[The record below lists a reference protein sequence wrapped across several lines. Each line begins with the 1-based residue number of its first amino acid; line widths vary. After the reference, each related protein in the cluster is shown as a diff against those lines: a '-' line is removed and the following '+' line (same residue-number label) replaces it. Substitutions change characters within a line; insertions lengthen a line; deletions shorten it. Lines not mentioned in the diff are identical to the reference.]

1 MALSVLSNYAADVA
15 HRNLLKTDS
24 MAASSLAKLS
34 SGQRIVQAKD
44 DAASLAIGS
53 RLAGEISAYAQA
65 GVNAGQA
72 ASMLQI
78 ADGAFATGGDILN
91 RMKALAVQ
99 SASGQLSDTERGIL
113 NTEYQALKNEIVR
126 IGNDTEFNGVK
137 LIAGSQ
143 GVVQGAYLGGAEG
156 VDSVTASGLD
166 LAGATSANLTIGVA
180 TTGGNVTFTAT
191 DAGTNVYTGTISSSA
206 FAGGTLTTPT
216 SITLTSSDANVH
228 GHVTLNLNTALSN
241 ATAITAGSSV
251 VSGSDTTSLT
261 FKVGTGTV
269 AAEDDLAISVDSLV
283 SVGNSLAADIATA
296 GAAGTA
302 IGEVSTAI
310 TNLATARS
318 NIGASQSRLDF
329 AQANIAT
336 TQENDMAAKSQLM
349 DVDVASE
356 MTKFSS
362 AQVLEQAGVSM
373 LAQANQMPQHLL
385 RLFQ

>member
-1 MALSVLSNYAADVA
+1 MALSILSNYAADVA
-15 HRNLLKTDS
+15 HRNLAKTDS

-99 SASGQLSDTERGIL
+99 SSSGQLSDTERGIL

-137 LIAGSQ
+137 LIAGSVSVTQ
-143 GVVQGAYLGGAEG
+143 DATLNGDEG
-156 VDSVTASGLD
+156 VDSVTATGIDTSGNMTL
-166 LAGATSANLTIGVA
+166 GLTA

-191 DAGTNVYTGTISSSA
+191 DAGGVVYTGTVSSSA
-206 FAGGTLTTPT
+206 FTGTNLTAPT
-216 SITLTSSDANVH
+216 SITLTSSDANDH
-228 GHVTLNLNTALSN
+228 GKVTLNLNTALLN
-241 ATAITAGSSV
+241 TTTIATANTTVAGSS
-251 VSGSDTTSLT
+251 TTSLS

-269 AAEDDLAISVDSLV
+269 AAEDDLSITVDLLVAI
-283 SVGNSLAADIATA
+283 GNSLASNIATS

-302 IGEVSTAI
+302 IGEVSQAI
-310 TNLATARS
+310 TDLATARS

-336 TQENDMAAKSQLM
+336 TQENEQAAKSQLL

-373 LAQANQMPQHLL
+373 LAQANQLPQTLL

>member
-1 MALSVLSNYAADVA
+1 MSLSILSNYAADVA
-15 HRNLLKTDS
+15 HRNLSKTDS

-53 RLAGEISAYAQA
+53 RLAGEVAAYAQA

-99 SASGQLSDTERGIL
+99 SSSGQLSDTERGIL

-137 LIAGSQ
+137 LIAGSVSVTLAATLD
-143 GVVQGAYLGGAEG
+143 GNEG
-156 VDSVTASGLD
+156 VDKITATGIDTSG
-166 LAGATSANLTIGVA
+166 AVNVGITA
-180 TTGGNVTFTAT
+180 TTGGNVTFQAQ
-191 DAGTNVYTGTISSSA
+191 DAAGVTYSGTVSSSA
-206 FAGGTLTTPT
+206 FTGGVLTTPT
-216 SITLTSSDANVH
+216 SITLTSSNANDL
-228 GHVTLNLNTALSN
+228 GKVTLNLNTALSN
-241 ATAITAGSSV
+241 ATTIATVANA
-251 VSGSDTTSLT
+251 VSGSSTTSLS

-269 AAEDDLAISVDSLV
+269 AAEDDLSITVDSLV
-283 SVGNSLAADIATA
+283 AIGNGLASDIATA

-310 TNLATARS
+310 TSLATARS

-336 TQENDMAAKSQLM
+336 TQENEIAAKSQLL

-373 LAQANQMPQHLL
+373 LAQANQLPQTLL

>member
-1 MALSVLSNYAADVA
+1 MALSILSNYAADVA
-15 HRNLLKTDS
+15 HRNLLKTS
-24 MAASSLAKLS
+24 TMASASLAKLS

-99 SASGQLSDTERGIL
+99 SSSGQLSDTERGIL
-113 NTEYQALKNEIVR
+113 NTEYQALKSEIVR

-137 LIAGSQ
+137 LIAGSETATLNANLN
-143 GVVQGAYLGGAEG
+143 GNEG
-156 VDSVTASGLD
+156 VDSIQASG
-166 LAGATSANLTIGVA
+166 I
-180 TTGGNVTFTAT
+180 TTGNLGVVFNTTAGFDVNFVAT
-191 DAGTNVYTGTISSSA
+191 DANGVTYTGSVASSA
-206 FAGGTLTTPT
+206 FSSNHLTAPLSVTLTA
-216 SITLTSSDANVH
+216 SSATNH
-228 GHVTLNLNTALSN
+228 GTVTLNLNTALSN
-241 ATAITAGSSV
+241 TQSIASSNATLAGSS
-251 VSGSDTTSLT
+251 TTSLT

-269 AAEDDLAISVDSLV
+269 AAEDDLSITVDSLV
-283 SVGNSLAADIATA
+283 SIGNSLASNIATA
-296 GAAGTA
+296 GAASTA

-336 TQENDMAAKSQLM
+336 TQENDNAAKSQLL

-362 AQVLEQAGVSM
+362 AQVLQQAGVSM
-373 LAQANQMPQHLL
+373 LAQANQLPQTLL

>member
-1 MALSVLSNYAADVA
+1 MALSILSNYAADVA
-15 HRNLLKTDS
+15 HRNLLKTSS
-24 MAASSLAKLS
+24 MAAASLAKLS

-113 NTEYQALKNEIVR
+113 DTEYTALKNEIIR

-137 LIAGSQ
+137 LIAGSESVTQ
-143 GVVQGAYLGGAEG
+143 AASLNGDEG
-156 VDSVTASGLD
+156 VDSVVASGV
-166 LAGATSANLTIGVA
+166 ATGTMTLGVTA

-191 DAGTNVYTGTISSSA
+191 DADGTVYTGTVSSSA
-206 FAGGTLTTPT
+206 FTSNQLTSPS
-216 SITLTSSDANVH
+216 SITLTSSDANEH
-228 GHVTLNLNTALSN
+228 GTVTLNLNTALSN
-241 ATAITAGSSV
+241 ATTIATANTTVAGSN
-251 VSGSDTTSLT
+251 TTSLT

-269 AAEDDLAISVDSLV
+269 AAEDDLTISVDSLV
-283 SVGNSLAADIATA
+283 SIGNSLASNIATS

-310 TNLATARS
+310 TDLATARS

-336 TQENDMAAKSQLM
+336 TQENDQAAKSQLL

-362 AQVLEQAGVSM
+362 AQVLQQAGVSM
-373 LAQANQMPQHLL
+373 LAQANQLPQTLL

>member
-1 MALSVLSNYAADVA
+1 MALTILSNYAADVA
-15 HRNLLKTDS
+15 HRNLMKTSND
-24 MAASSLAKLS
+24 AAASLAKLS

-99 SASGQLSDTERGIL
+99 SSSGQLSDTERGIL

-137 LIAGSQ
+137 LIAGS
-143 GVVQGAYLGGAEG
+143 E
-156 VDSVTASGLD
+156 SVTLNTGSDGNEGIDKAVAS
-166 LAGATSANLTIGVA
+166 GVA
-180 TTGGNVTFTAT
+180 TGNLNIGAATTGSNVTFTAI
-191 DAGTNVYTGTISSSA
+191 DANNVTYTGTISSSA
-206 FAGGTLTTPT
+206 FTANHLTTPT
-216 SITLTSSDANVH
+216 SITLTSSDANEH
-228 GHVTLNLNTALSN
+228 GTVTLNLNTALTNSSAI
-241 ATAITAGSSV
+241 ATTNSTVA
-251 VSGSDTTSLT
+251 GSDTTSLT

-269 AAEDDLAISVDSLV
+269 AAEDDLTISVDSLV
-283 SVGNSLAADIATA
+283 SIGNSLSSDIATA

-302 IGEVSTAI
+302 IGEVSDAI
-310 TNLATARS
+310 TSLATARS

-336 TQENDMAAKSQLM
+336 TQENDQAAKSQLL

-362 AQVLEQAGVSM
+362 AQVLQQAGVSM
-373 LAQANQMPQHLL
+373 LAQANQLPQTLL

>member
-1 MALSVLSNYAADVA
+1 MALSILSNYAADVA
-15 HRNLLKTDS
+15 HRNLLKTS
-24 MAASSLAKLS
+24 TMAAASLAKLS

-53 RLAGEISAYAQA
+53 RLSGEIAAYAQA

-99 SASGQLSDTERGIL
+99 SSSGQLSDTERSIL
-113 NTEYQALKNEIVR
+113 DTEYTALKNEIVR

-137 LIAGSQ
+137 LIAGSVSVTLAATLN
-143 GVVQGAYLGGAEG
+143 GNEG
-156 VDSVTASGLD
+156 VDKITATGIDTSGALNV
-166 LAGATSANLTIGVA
+166 GITA
-180 TTGGNVTFTAT
+180 TTGGNVTFQAQ
-191 DAGTNVYTGTISSSA
+191 DAAGVTYSGTVSSSA
-206 FAGGTLTTPT
+206 FTGGVLTTPT
-216 SITLTSSDANVH
+216 SITLTSSNANDL
-228 GHVTLNLNTALSN
+228 GKVTLNLNTALAN
-241 ATAITAGSSV
+241 TTTIATAANAVAGSS
-251 VSGSDTTSLT
+251 TTSLS

-269 AAEDDLAISVDSLV
+269 AAEDDLSITVDSLV
-283 SVGNSLAADIATA
+283 AIGNSLAANIATS

-302 IGEVSTAI
+302 IGEVSAAI
-310 TNLATARS
+310 TSLATARS

-336 TQENDMAAKSQLM
+336 TQENDQAAKSQLL

-362 AQVLEQAGVSM
+362 AQVLQQAGVSM
-373 LAQANQMPQHLL
+373 LAQANQLPQTLL

>member
-1 MALSVLSNYAADVA
+1 MALSILSNYAADVA
-15 HRNLLKTDS
+15 HRNLLKTS
-24 MAASSLAKLS
+24 TMAAASLAKLS

-99 SASGQLSDTERGIL
+99 SSSGQLSDTERGIL
-113 NTEYQALKNEIVR
+113 NTEYTALKNEIVR

-137 LIAGSQ
+137 LIAGSISVTQ
-143 GVVQGAYLGGAEG
+143 DATLNGDEG
-156 VDSVTASGLD
+156 VDSVTAVGIDTSGNMTL
-166 LAGATSANLTIGVA
+166 GITA

-191 DAGTNVYTGTISSSA
+191 DAGGVAYTGTVSSSA
-206 FAGGTLTTPT
+206 FTSGALTAPS
-216 SITLTSSDANVH
+216 SITLTSSDANEH
-228 GHVTLNLNTALSN
+228 GTVTLNLNTALVN
-241 ATAITAGSSV
+241 TTTIAAAATTVAGSS
-251 VSGSDTTSLT
+251 TTSLS

-269 AAEDDLAISVDSLV
+269 AAEDDLSITVDSLV
-283 SVGNSLAADIATA
+283 AIGNSLASNISTS

-336 TQENDMAAKSQLM
+336 TQENDQAAKSQLL

-362 AQVLEQAGVSM
+362 AQVLQQAGVSM
-373 LAQANQMPQHLL
+373 LAQANQLPQTLL

>member
-1 MALSVLSNYAADVA
+1 MALSILSNYAADVA
-15 HRNLLKTDS
+15 HRNLSKTSS

-99 SASGQLSDTERGIL
+99 SSSGQLSDTERGIL
-113 NTEYQALKNEIVR
+113 DTEYTALKNEIVR

-143 GVVQGAYLGGAEG
+143 SVLQATGIDGNEG
-156 VDSVTASGLD
+156 VDKIVASGVGL
-166 LAGATSANLTIGVA
+166 GSINIGSA
-180 TTGGNVTFTAT
+180 TTGSNVTFTAT
-191 DAGTNVYTGTISSSA
+191 DSGGVTYTGTVSSSA
-206 FAGGTLTTPT
+206 FDAATGHLLNPT
-216 SITLTSSDANVH
+216 SVTLISANATEK
-228 GHVTLNLNTALSN
+228 GTVTLNLNTALTN
-241 ATAITAGSSV
+241 TTAVATTNST
-251 VSGSDTTSLT
+251 VSGSNTTSLS

-269 AAEDDLAISVDSLV
+269 ASEDDLSISVDSLV
-283 SVGNSLAADIATA
+283 AIGNSLASNIATA

-302 IGEVSTAI
+302 IGEVSAAI
-310 TNLATARS
+310 TSLATARS

-336 TQENDMAAKSQLM
+336 TQENDQAAKSQLL

-362 AQVLEQAGVSM
+362 AQVLQQAGVSM
-373 LAQANQMPQHLL
+373 LAQANQLPQTLL